1 MTRVGAAA
9 PSANKVFDVVEEMPQ
24 FAGGSGSDARQF
36 LDKVQVRE
44 NMNETAFYPALESDN
59 NGNVAIRFTLPES
72 VTTWKFMGLAH
83 DKEMRNGLLVDEA
96 VAQKTVMVQPNMPR
110 FLREGDKSTIV
121 VKLFNTSDKKVSGN
135 TRMQILRP
143 GDQQG
148 GLAEDTELQHRCR
161 GLCYHLL

>member
-1 MTRVGAAA
+1 M
-9 PSANKVFDVVEEMPQ
+9 
-24 FAGGSGSDARQF
+24 
-36 LDKVQVRE
+36 QVRE
-44 NMNETAFYPALESDN
+44 NLNETAFFYPALESDN

-135 TRMQILRP
+135 VRMQIL
-143 GDQQG
+143 D
-148 GLAEDTELQHRCR
+148 AETQKVVWQKTQNLSLIHI
-161 GLCYHLL
+161 

>member
-1 MTRVGAAA
+1 
-9 PSANKVFDVVEEMPQ
+9 MPQ
-24 FAGGSGSDARQF
+24 FVGGSGSDVGQY
-36 LDKVQVRE
+36 LDNVQVRE
-44 NMNETAFYPALESDN
+44 NLNETAFFYPALESDN

-110 FLREGDKSTIV
+110 FLREGDKSSIV

-135 TRMQILRP
+135 ARMQIWMLKPRRWF
-143 GDQQG
+143 GRKRRTTASM
-148 GLAEDTELQHRCR
+148 LR
-161 GLCYHLL
+161 GLLPFLSMFKV